1 MNRFIYVL
9 LASACFLVANAQ
21 KPLGLIKGTVMD
33 TAAKRG
39 LSYATISLVQAKDS
53 SLISFLRAD
62 STGGFQLKN
71 IANGNYLISAS
82 YVGFVPVWVPVNL
95 KEGESFNL
103 GVLAMTD
110 LNSESAVIVNAKRA
124 PVVMNNDTLEF
135 NTENFKTQPNAVV
148 EDLLKK
154 LPGVVV
160 DADGTVRVNG
170 QKINRVLV
178 NGKEFFTGDPKLA
191 TKNLDA
197 DAVDKV
203 QVFDKKSDRAAFT
216 GVDDGQSEKAINL
229 KLKKDRNKSLF
240 GKVSAGAGTDSRYDA
255 QTNINKFNGDQQI
268 SLLGMANNTNRQG
281 FSINDVLNFSGDLAR
296 GMRSGGG
303 INIRV
308 GSGDDNGLPISGL
321 GQNQQGIAKTFAGG
335 VNFNDTWKKKTDVN
349 GSFIASDV
357 DLGTERSSN
366 RQNLLPGNNFD
377 YVSNSINQKRV
388 QQQRV
393 NFSIDQRVDSFI
405 SFKIVPQI
413 TFQQNDNRSTS
424 NYVSTDAKGIK
435 LNDGSSDNST
445 RSEAT
450 NMVTNAQYRQR
461 LKKKGRTISSNL
473 SWNDNNSTQSGALL
487 NRNSFYVSG
496 ISLKDSITNQRNTR
510 DAHTSSYGGNL
521 IYTEPIGKKSLLEFS
536 VFYNSS
542 KGRSNRKAYDY
553 NAASGKFDLLNKLQS
568 NDFNNSFEYGGGG
581 ISWRSNQK
589 KINYTLGTSLQ
600 STNLIST
607 NNSNGNIIN
616 QQFTDW
622 LPSLNM
628 QYKFNST
635 RNLSLNYSTSTQ
647 NPSTQQL
654 QPIVDVTDPLNTY
667 TGNPNL
673 KRTYVQNLSLNYFN
687 ANTFS
692 QSNFFAFL
700 SASKSDNAIVNSD
713 IIQTNG
719 ARLSSPVNTDGVYN
733 LFANADMGFPI
744 KKLKSRIDIGLGASY
759 MNNVSFINLAKNTIV
774 NSSLGPNLSWSY
786 GNDTKFDLRLS
797 ARLNFSNIAYALQ
810 PQLNSRYLQQIYGLE
825 TNNTLPWGILINNN
839 FNYTINTGRAD
850 GYNLN
855 LPLWNISMAK
865 GFLKNNRGEIK
876 FSVFDLL
883 NKNIGLSRNAS
894 QNYIE
899 DTRYN
904 VLQRYF
910 MLTASYRLNKA
921 GSATGGARVVV
932 RTMGNSM

>member
-1 MNRFIYVL
+1 
-9 LASACFLVANAQ
+9 
-21 KPLGLIKGTVMD
+21 MD
-33 TAAKRG
+33 TASKRG
-39 LSYATISLVQAKDS
+39 LSYSTISLVQAKDS

-62 STGGFQLKN
+62 STGAFQLKN
-71 IANGNYLISAS
+71 IAKGNYLVSAS
-82 YVGFVPVWVPVNL
+82 YVGFVPIWVPVNL
-95 KEGESFNL
+95 KEGETANL

-110 LNSESAVIVNAKRA
+110 VNSASAVTVNAKRA

-240 GKVSAGAGTDSRYDA
+240 GKVSAGAGTNSRYDA
-255 QTNINKFNGDQQI
+255 QTNINKFNGDQQL

-303 INIRV
+303 INIKI
-308 GSGDDNGLPISGL
+308 GGGDDNGLPISGL

-335 VNFNDTWKKKTDVN
+335 INFNDTWKKKTDVN

-357 DLGTERSSN
+357 DLGTDRSSN
-366 RQNLLPGNNFD
+366 RQNLLPGNSFD
-377 YVSNSINQKRV
+377 YVSNSNNQKRV

-393 NFSIDQRVDSFI
+393 NFSIDQKVDSFI

-413 TFQQNDNRSTS
+413 TFQQNDAISKS
-424 NYVSTDAKGIK
+424 NYASTDAKGVKI
-435 LNDGSSDNST
+435 NDGSSDNST

-473 SWNDNNSTQSGALL
+473 NWIDNNSTQTGTLL
-487 NRNSFYVSG
+487 NKNSFYVSG
-496 ISLKDSITNQRNTR
+496 ISLKDSITNQRNSR
-510 DAHTSSYGGNL
+510 DAHTSSFGGNL
-521 IYTEPIGKKSLLEFS
+521 IYTEPVGKKSLLEFS

-542 KGRSNRKAYDY
+542 KGTSNRKSYDY
-553 NAASGKFDLLNKLQS
+553 NASSGKYDLLNKLQS

-581 ISWRSNQK
+581 VAWRSNQK
-589 KINYTLGTSLQ
+589 KINYTIGTSLQ
-600 STNLIST
+600 ATSLIST
-607 NNSNGNIIN
+607 NNTNGNVIN
-616 QQFTDW
+616 QRFTDM

-628 QYKFNST
+628 QYKLNST

-647 NPSTQQL
+647 NPSTTQL
-654 QPIVDVTDPLNTY
+654 QPIVDVSDPLNTY

-687 ANTFS
+687 ANTFT
-692 QSNFFAFL
+692 QSNFFAFV
-700 SASKSDNAIVNSD
+700 SASKSDNAIANSD
-713 IIQTNG
+713 IVQTNG
-719 ARLSSPVNTDGVYN
+719 SRISSPVNTDGVYN

-744 KKLKSRIDIGLGASY
+744 KRLKSRIDIGMGASY
-759 MNNVSFINLAKNTIV
+759 MNNVSFLNLAKNTIV
-774 NSSLGPNLSWSY
+774 NSSVGPNLSWSY
-786 GNDTKFDLRLS
+786 GNDSKFDLRLS
-797 ARLNFSNIAYALQ
+797 ARLNFSNIQYTLQ
-810 PQLNSRYLQQIYGLE
+810 PQLNSHYLQQIYGLE
-825 TNNTLPWGILINNN
+825 TNNNLPWGILLNSN

-855 LPLWNISMAK
+855 LPLWNMSMAK
-865 GFLKNNRGEIK
+865 GFLKNKRAEVK

-883 NKNIGLSRNAS
+883 NKNVGISRNAS

-910 MLTASYRLNKA
+910 MLTASFRLNKSGA
-921 GSATGGARVVV
+921 STTGATVVV
-932 RTMGNSM
+932 RSMGNN

>member
-1 MNRFIYVL
+1 MMHKQMLVFLAIFIFFVT
-9 LASACFLVANAQ
+9 NAQ
-21 KPLGLIKGTVMD
+21 KPNGLIKGMVMD
-33 TAAKRG
+33 TASKRG
-39 LSYATISLVQAKDS
+39 LSFSTISLVQAKDS

-62 STGGFQLKN
+62 STGAFQLKN
-71 IANGNYLISAS
+71 IAKGNYLVSAS
-82 YVGFVPVWVPVNL
+82 YVGFVPIWMPVNL
-95 KEGESFNL
+95 KENEIINL
-103 GVLAMTD
+103 GILSMTD
-110 LNSESAVIVNAKRA
+110 VNSTSAVTVNAKRP

-216 GVDDGQSEKAINL
+216 GVDDGQTEKAINL

-240 GKVSAGAGTDSRYDA
+240 GKLAAGAGTNQRFDA

-268 SLLGMANNTNRQG
+268 SLLGMANNTNKQG

-303 INIRV
+303 INIKV
-308 GSGDDNGLPISGL
+308 GSGEDNGLPISGL
-321 GQNQQGIAKTFAGG
+321 GQNQQGVAKTIAGG
-335 VNFNDTWKKKTDVN
+335 VNFNDTWKKKTEVN

-357 DLGTERSSN
+357 DLGTDKSSN
-366 RQNLLPGNNFD
+366 RQNLLPGNSFD
-377 YVSNSINQKRV
+377 YVSNSTSQKRV
-388 QQQRV
+388 QQQRI
-393 NFSIDQRVDSFI
+393 NFSIDQKLDSFI
-405 SFKIVPQI
+405 SFKIIPQI
-413 TFQQNDNRSTS
+413 TFQQNNNRSFS
-424 NYVSTDAKGIK
+424 NYLSTDAKGIK
-435 LNDGSSDNST
+435 INDGSSDNST

-461 LKKKGRTISSNL
+461 LKKKGRTISTNL
-473 SWNDNNSTQSGALL
+473 NWNDNTSTQTGALL
-487 NRNSFYVSG
+487 NRNSFYIAG
-496 ISLKDSITNQRNTR
+496 IPLKDSITNQRNSR
-510 DAHTSSYGGNL
+510 EAHTNSFGGNL
-521 IYTEPIGKKSLLEFS
+521 IYTEPVGKKSLLEFS

-542 KGRSNRKAYDY
+542 KGTSNRKSYDY
-553 NAASGKFDLLNKLQS
+553 SLTSGKYDVLNKLQS

-589 KINYTLGTSLQ
+589 KVNYTLGTSLQ
-600 STNLIST
+600 NTRLISV
-607 NNSNGNIIN
+607 NNSSGNSIN

-622 LPSLNM
+622 LPSLNL
-628 QYKFNST
+628 QYKLNST
-635 RNLSLNYSTSTQ
+635 RNLSLNYGTSTQ
-647 NPSTQQL
+647 NPSTTQL
-654 QPIVDVTDPLNTY
+654 QPIVDLSDPLNTY
-667 TGNPNL
+667 SGNPNL
-673 KRTYVQNLSLNYFN
+673 KRTYVQNMSLNYFD

-692 QSNFFAFL
+692 QSNFFAFI
-700 SASKSDNAIVNSD
+700 SASKSDNAIVNAD
-713 IIQTNG
+713 IVQQNG
-719 ARLSSPVNTDGVYN
+719 SRVSSPINTDGVYN
-733 LFANADMGFPI
+733 LFANADLGFPV
-744 KKLKSRIDIGLGASY
+744 KKLKSRLDLGMGASY
-759 MNNVSFINLAKNTIV
+759 MNNVSFLNLAKNTIV
-774 NSSLGPNLSWSY
+774 NSSVGPNLSWSY
-786 GNDTKFDLRLS
+786 GNDSKFDLRLT
-797 ARLNFSNIAYALQ
+797 ARLNFSNVQYALQ
-810 PQLNSRYLQQIYGLE
+810 PQLNSHYLQQIYGLE
-825 TNNTLPWGILINNN
+825 TNNTLPWGILLNNN
-839 FNYTINTGRAD
+839 FNYTINTGRAN

-883 NKNIGLSRNAS
+883 NKNVGVSRNAS

-921 GSATGGARVVV
+921 GSTTGGARVVI
-932 RTMGNSM
+932 RSMGN

>member
-1 MNRFIYVL
+1 MKRFFYVL
-9 LASACFLVANAQ
+9 LACACFLVANAQ
-21 KPLGLIKGTVMD
+21 KPLGFIKGTVMD
-33 TAAKRG
+33 TASKRG
-39 LSYATISLVQAKDS
+39 LSYTTISLVQAKDS

-62 STGGFQLKN
+62 STGAFQLKN
-71 IANGNYLISAS
+71 IAKGNYLVSAS

-95 KEGESFNL
+95 KEGESVNL

-110 LNSESAVIVNAKRA
+110 VNSASAVTVNAKRA

-216 GVDDGQSEKAINL
+216 GVDDGQTEKAINL

-240 GKVSAGAGTDSRYDA
+240 GKVSAGAGTDARFDA

-393 NFSIDQRVDSFI
+393 NFSIDQKVDSFI

-424 NYVSTDAKGIK
+424 NYVSTDAKGTK

-450 NMVTNAQYRQR
+450 NMVTNVQYRQR

-473 SWNDNNSTQSGALL
+473 NWNDNNSTQTGALL

-510 DAHTSSYGGNL
+510 DAHASSFGGNL

-553 NAASGKFDLLNKLQS
+553 NVASGKFDLLNKLQS
-568 NDFNNSFEYGGGG
+568 NDFKNSFEYGGGG

-589 KINYTLGTSLQ
+589 KINYTIGTSLQ
-600 STNLIST
+600 TTSLIST
-607 NNSNGNIIN
+607 NNSNGNVIN
-616 QQFTDW
+616 QRFTDM
-622 LPSLNM
+622 LPSLNL
-628 QYKFNST
+628 QYKLNST
-635 RNLSLNYSTSTQ
+635 RNLSLNYGTSTQ
-647 NPSTQQL
+647 NPSTTQL
-654 QPIVDVTDPLNTY
+654 QPIIDVTDPLNTY

-687 ANTFS
+687 ANTFT
-692 QSNFFAFL
+692 QSNFFAFV
-700 SASKSDNAIVNSD
+700 SASRSDNAIVNSD
-713 IIQTNG
+713 IVQTNG
-719 ARLSSPVNTDGVYN
+719 SRITSPVNTDGVYN

-744 KKLKSRIDIGLGASY
+744 KKLKSRIDIGLGTSY
-759 MNNVSFINLAKNTIV
+759 MNNVSFINLAKNTII
-774 NSSLGPNLSWSY
+774 NSSFGPNISWSY
-786 GNDTKFDLRLS
+786 GNDTKFDLRFS
-797 ARLNFSNIAYALQ
+797 ARVNFSNVEYTLQ

-825 TNNTLPWGILINNN
+825 TNNSLPWGLLLNNN
-839 FNYTINTGRAD
+839 FNYTINSGRAY

-855 LPLWNISMAK
+855 LPLWNLSMAK
-865 GFLKNNRGEIK
+865 GFLKNNRAEIK

-883 NKNIGLSRNAS
+883 NKNVGVSRNAS

-921 GSATGGARVVV
+921 GSTTGGARIVV
-932 RTMGNSM
+932 RSMGN

>member
-1 MNRFIYVL
+1 MNRFLLVL
-9 LASACFLVANAQ
+9 LATCCFLVTKAQ
-21 KPLGLIKGTVMD
+21 KPTGNIKGIVMD
-33 TAAKRG
+33 TASKRG
-39 LSYATISLVQAKDS
+39 LSYSTISLVQAKDS
-53 SLISFLRAD
+53 SLISFMRAD
-62 STGGFQLKN
+62 SSGGFQIKN
-71 IANGNYLISAS
+71 IAKGNYLVSAS
-82 YVGFVPVWVPVNL
+82 YVGFVPVWVPINL
-95 KEGESFNL
+95 KEGETVNL
-103 GVLAMTD
+103 GVMAMTD
-110 LNSESAVIVNAKRA
+110 VNSASAVTVNAKRA

-240 GKVSAGAGTDSRYDA
+240 GKVAAGVGTDQRFDA

-281 FSINDVLNFSGDLAR
+281 FSINDVLNFSGELSR
-296 GMRSGGG
+296 GMRAGGG
-303 INIRV
+303 INIKI
-308 GSGDDNGLPISGL
+308 GGGDDNGLPISGL
-321 GQNQQGIAKTFAGG
+321 GQNQQGVAKTFAGG
-335 VNFNDTWKKKTDVN
+335 INFNDSWKKKTDVN

-357 DLGTERSSN
+357 DLSTDRSTN
-366 RQNLLPGNNFD
+366 RQNLLPGNSFD
-377 YVSNSINQKRV
+377 YVSNSNGQKRV
-388 QQQRV
+388 QQQRA
-393 NFSIDQRVDSFI
+393 NFSIDQKVDSFI
-405 SFKIVPQI
+405 SFKITPQI
-413 TFQQNDNRSTS
+413 TLQQNDNNSS
-424 NYVSTDAKGIK
+424 SQYVSTDAKGVRI
-435 LNDGSSDNST
+435 NDGSSESST

-450 NMVTNAQYRQR
+450 NWVTNAQYRQR

-473 SWNDNNSTQSGALL
+473 NWNDNTSTQTGALL
-487 NRNSFYVSG
+487 NKNSFYVSG
-496 ISLKDSITNQRNTR
+496 ISLKDSITNQRNSR
-510 DAHTSSYGGNL
+510 DAHSNSFGGNL
-521 IYTEPIGKKSLLEFS
+521 IYTEPVGKKSLLEFS

-542 KGRSNRKAYDY
+542 KGTSVRKAYDY
-553 NAASGKFDLLNKLQS
+553 NAATGKYDLLNKLQS
-568 NDFNNSFEYGGGG
+568 NDFNNNFEYGGGG

-600 STNLIST
+600 TTSLVST
-607 NNSNGNIIN
+607 NNTNGNNI
-616 QQFTDW
+616 QQKFTDW
-622 LPSLNM
+622 LPSLNL
-628 QYKFNST
+628 QYKLNST
-635 RNLSLNYSTSTQ
+635 RNLSLNYNTSTQ
-647 NPSTQQL
+647 NPATSQL
-654 QPIVDVTDPLNTY
+654 QPIIDVSDPLNTY

-687 ANTFS
+687 ANTFT
-692 QSNFFAFL
+692 QSNFFAFV

-713 IIQTNG
+713 IVQTNG
-719 ARLSSPVNTDGVYN
+719 ARVSGPVNADGVYN

-744 KKLKSRIDIGLGASY
+744 KKLKSRIDIGMGASY
-759 MNNVSFINLAKNTIV
+759 MNNISFINLAKNTIV
-774 NSSLGPNLSWSY
+774 NSSIGPNLSWSY

-797 ARLNFSNIAYALQ
+797 ARLNFSNIEYALQ

-825 TNNTLPWGILINNN
+825 TNNTLPWSVLLNNN

-855 LPLWNISMAK
+855 LPLWNLSMAK
-865 GFLKNNRGEIK
+865 SFLKNNRAEIK

-883 NKNIGLSRNAS
+883 NKNVGVSRNAS
-894 QNYIE
+894 QNYI
-899 DTRYN
+899 DDSRYN

-921 GSATGGARVVV
+921 GSTTTGARVVV
-932 RTMGNSM
+932 RSLGN